1 MERKLKDTEI
11 TEKHQK
17 VTEFYFQKD
26 NVCIA
31 PGMKDFITIH
41 KNEKK
46 TQKKKKKKKQQQ
58 QQQQF
63 FKHNLIMNLHE
74 AYSLF
79 VITNPDIS
87 ISFSVF
93 AKLRPKIFF
102 C

>member
-1 MERKLKDTEI
+1 MERKLKHTEI

-46 TQKKKKKKKQQQ
+46 NQKTTTTTTTTIVQT
-58 QQQQF
+58 
-63 FKHNLIMNLHE
+63 L
-74 AYSLF
+74 
-79 VITNPDIS
+79 PDNE
-87 ISFSVF
+87 FT
-93 AKLRPKIFF
+93 
-102 C
+102 

>member
-1 MERKLKDTEI
+1 MERKLKHTEI

-46 TQKKKKKKKQQQ
+46 NQKK
-58 QQQQF
+58 
-63 FKHNLIMNLHE
+63 NNNNNNNNCSNT
-74 AYSLF
+74 AW
-79 VITNPDIS
+79 
-87 ISFSVF
+87 
-93 AKLRPKIFF
+93 
-102 C
+102 